1 MSPSPPSPRGPPPQ
15 TVEIVIEVPRGG
27 WLKPSSTGELDY
39 VSPLPCP
46 FNYGCVP
53 ALPSGD
59 GDPLDAVLLGPSRA
73 RGHRQQA
80 RVWGIVRFLDAGQI
94 DDKLICAQHP
104 PTRRQRWLV
113 SSFFTVYA
121 RAKGALNRLRGRH
134 GPTRML
140 GLELIE

>member
-1 MSPSPPSPRGPPPQ
+1 MTNPIRLNGKDEEKAADEGAAQIASLFFRSRN
-15 TVEIVIEVPRGG
+15 VI
-27 WLKPSSTGELDY
+27 
-39 VSPLPCP
+39 
-46 FNYGCVP
+46 
-53 ALPSGD
+53 
-59 GDPLDAVLLGPSRA
+59 
-73 RGHRQQA
+73 
-80 RVWGIVRFLDAGQI
+80 IAGQI